1 MREAYITTA
10 LSTTELEKNRPALR
24 DLLMSNKFTLSDI
37 EDMLPDSSTC
47 RFSFMAGL
55 AQNQPSRPRSFHSIG
70 GLGSCSIAGLVL

>member
-24 DLLMSNKFTLSDI
+24 DLLMSNKFALSDI
-37 EDMLPDSSTC
+37 KDYAGKQFNC